1 MYKFS
6 KLPNTDYG
14 IEGYDVPTRH
24 FDHIRKA
31 EEDKIYKL
39 RSKGKKPKVGKIDK
53 DAKRGGLTHEVEKQA
68 LTTPG
73 PWTYDLKQEWLHG
86 FKVDRT
92 EFDVPPKESQKLKF
106 KWKGVD
112 KDDMEFAKRP
122 KSKQQKLDM
131 SVAAPHAGQEV
142 QLHRPGHPAEHQE
155 RLPAAR
161 PRRALPRPQDRE
173 EAGAGRAPR
182 DLPEEAAGLRAEDR
196 LAVASAHAARPSA
209 TPSWSRTRRTPPY
222 SRAP

>member
-14 IEGYDVPTRH
+14 IEGYEVPSRH

-39 RSKGKKPKVGKIDK
+39 RSRGKKPKVGKINK
-53 DAKRGGLTHEVEKQA
+53 DAKRGGLTQEVEKLA

-92 EFDVPPKESQKLKF
+92 EYEVPPKESQKLKF
-106 KWKGVD
+106 KWKGVGQ
-112 KDDMEFAKRP
+112 DDQEFAKRP
-122 KSKQQKLDM
+122 KSTRQKLDM
-131 SVAAPHAGQEV
+131 SVAPRDADQKV
-142 QLHRPGHPAEHQE
+142 QLHRPHHPGELQE

-161 PRRALPRPQDRE
+161 PRCALPRPKNRQ
-173 EAGAGRAPR
+173 EARARRAPR
-182 DLPEEAAGLRAEDR
+182 NFPAETAGVRAKNR
-196 LAVASAHAARPSA
+196 LAVDTTHPGKPSA
-209 TPSWSRTRRTPPY
+209 T
-222 SRAP
+222 